1 MTILKMAEKVTE
13 TEDKYIKSP
22 MKFSNTVTAI
32 SQKNE
37 LKRSIR
43 NAYLKGLGFES
54 IFEKLTNY

>member
-1 MTILKMAEKVTE
+1 MAEKVTE